1 MLATP
6 AFPLI
11 VLNLLAICL
20 VLSSV
25 SFAQLHNMGVIFTQ
39 SYSMP
44 NAMLPSVDQLSSCR
58 TKTRYS
64 RTQIKSPKYFKS
76 LLYTYFFFSF

>member
-25 SFAQLHNMGVIFTQ
+25 SFAQLHNMVVIFTQ

-58 TKTRYS
+58 TKTKILKNVNKIS
-64 RTQIKSPKYFKS
+64 KIF
-76 LLYTYFFFSF
+76 

>member
-25 SFAQLHNMGVIFTQ
+25 SFPQLHNMVVIFTQ

-44 NAMLPSVDQLSSCR
+44 NAMLPSVDQLSCR
-58 TKTRYS
+58 TKTKTRYS
-64 RTQIKSPKYFKS
+64 RT
-76 LLYTYFFFSF
+76 